1 MIKYLRNLDSEDP
14 VDSPLPVVILDEEI
28 DALPFDRI
36 ACPDLKAIAEV
47 WLDLPR
53 ADGDMLPRWSSF
65 SPAMV
70 KRHLDKVCVLQVG
83 DIENHEIEFTV
94 YGNHPT
100 ELIGN
105 GKPVKMQDMRESRSE
120 QRNYADI
127 RQRTGRSITNK
138 APQFARKARSLE
150 GSGEIEY
157 ELILLP
163 FETEN
168 GTTRLLQPLSS
179 TERRLSA

>member
-65 SPAMV
+65 SPAMDLTG
-70 KRHLDKVCVLQVG
+70 KRQ
-83 DIENHEIEFTV
+83 IS
-94 YGNHPT
+94 
-100 ELIGN
+100 
-105 GKPVKMQDMRESRSE
+105 ESF
-120 QRNYADI
+120 I
-127 RQRTGRSITNK
+127 RMLPAVISHSGSCRQQESI
-138 APQFARKARSLE
+138 
-150 GSGEIEY
+150 
-157 ELILLP
+157 
-163 FETEN
+163 
-168 GTTRLLQPLSS
+168 
-179 TERRLSA
+179 